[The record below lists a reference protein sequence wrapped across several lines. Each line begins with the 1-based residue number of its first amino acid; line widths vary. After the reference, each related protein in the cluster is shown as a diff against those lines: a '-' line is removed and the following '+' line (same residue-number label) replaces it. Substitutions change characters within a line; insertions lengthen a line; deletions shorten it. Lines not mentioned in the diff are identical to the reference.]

1 MSLPFL
7 ATYIMLQFVLS
18 GNLGTQRDIIP
29 KTLGHKLCKIEIL
42 GKMGHKIQFLGQN
55 SIFGTRFNFWDIFRS
70 FLGHLTSLAKCV

>member
-42 GKMGHKIQFLGQN
+42 GQMGHKIQFLDLFWDKIQ
-55 SIFGTRFNFWDIFRS
+55 FLDLFWDI
-70 FLGHLTSLAKCV
+70 